1 MGLCPHVRMGRRV
14 PGLAPEFR
22 YTAAFAGL
30 RPAFQRSDTVTYA
43 IIKLGGKQ
51 HRVREGEWLLVDRL
65 KLDEGKTFNPDVL
78 LVGGDGNTD
87 LAPTTT
93 VTARVVGHEL
103 GEKIRIGKYKKRTGY
118 RRHNG
123 YRSRLTRIEIEAI
136 GAKKA
141 APKKAAESK
150 ALTEPKAAAEPKPA
164 PAAPKAEA
172 PAAAPARAAHPPKGY
187 EDMSIAEIKEHIST
201 WRRPNIE
208 AALEY
213 EKANANRKGAIATL
227 ESALAAKEE
236 H

>member
-1 MGLCPHVRMGRRV
+1 M
-14 PGLAPEFR
+14 
-22 YTAAFAGL
+22 
-30 RPAFQRSDTVTYA
+30 TYA

-123 YRSRLTRIEIEAI
+123 HRSRLTRIEIEAI

-141 APKKAAESK
+141 APKKAA
-150 ALTEPKAAAEPKPA
+150 AEPKAAAPKAA
-164 PAAPKAEA
+164 PAAPKEEAVAPKAE
-172 PAAAPARAAHPPKGY
+172 AAAPARAAHPPKGY
-187 EDMSIAEIKEHIST
+187 EDMSIAEIKEHVST

-208 AALEY
+208 AALDY

-227 ESALAAKEE
+227 ESALVSKEE

>member
-1 MGLCPHVRMGRRV
+1 MFPCPSGATSF
-14 PGLAPEFR
+14 GSEFR

-30 RPAFQRSDTVTYA
+30 RPAFQRNRAMTYA

-123 YRSRLTRIEIEAI
+123 HRSRLTRIEIEAI

-141 APKKAAESK
+141 GAPKKAAE
-150 ALTEPKAAAEPKPA
+150 PKAAAPKA
-164 PAAPKAEA
+164 AAPKAEA
-172 PAAAPARAAHPPKGY
+172 PAEAPARAAHPPKGY
-187 EDMSIAEIKEHIST
+187 EDMSIAEIKEHVST

-208 AALEY
+208 AALDY

-227 ESALAAKEE
+227 ESALVSKEE

>member
-1 MGLCPHVRMGRRV
+1 MSPCPSGATSF
-14 PGLAPEFR
+14 GSEFR

-30 RPAFQRSDTVTYA
+30 RPAFQRNRAMTYA

-123 YRSRLTRIEIEAI
+123 HRSRLTRIEIEAI

-141 APKKAAESK
+141 GAPKKAAE
-150 ALTEPKAAAEPKPA
+150 PKAAAPKA
-164 PAAPKAEA
+164 AAPKAEA
-172 PAAAPARAAHPPKGY
+172 PAEAPARAAHPPKGY
-187 EDMSIAEIKEHIST
+187 EDMSIAEIKEHVST

-208 AALEY
+208 AALDY

-227 ESALAAKEE
+227 ESALVSKEE

>member
-1 MGLCPHVRMGRRV
+1 MSPCPSGATSF
-14 PGLAPEFR
+14 GSEFR

-30 RPAFQRSDTVTYA
+30 RPAFQRKEAMTYA

-123 YRSRLTRIEIEAI
+123 HRSRLTRIEIEAI

-141 APKKAAESK
+141 APKKAA
-150 ALTEPKAAAEPKPA
+150 AEPKAAA

-172 PAAAPARAAHPPKGY
+172 VAPKAEAAAPARAAHPPKGY
-187 EDMSIAEIKEHIST
+187 EDMSIAEIKEHVST

-208 AALEY
+208 AALDY

-227 ESALAAKEE
+227 ESALVSKEE

>member
-1 MGLCPHVRMGRRV
+1 M
-14 PGLAPEFR
+14 
-22 YTAAFAGL
+22 
-30 RPAFQRSDTVTYA
+30 SYA
-43 IIKLGGKQ
+43 IISVGGKQ
-51 HRVREGEWLLVDRL
+51 HRVREGEKLLVDHL
-65 KLDEGKTFNPDVL
+65 KLDEGKTFNPRVL

-87 LAPTTT
+87 LSPTTT

-103 GEKIRIGKYKKRTGY
+103 GEKIRIGKYKRRTGY

-141 APKKAAESK
+141 VAARKPAAAPKKAEA
-150 ALTEPKAAAEPKPA
+150 PA

-172 PAAAPARAAHPPKGY
+172 TPARTAHPPKGY
-187 EDMSIAEIKEHIST
+187 EEMSIAEIKEQVYT

-208 AALEY
+208 AALEF
-213 EKANANRKGAIATL
+213 EQANANRKGAIAAL
-227 ESALAAKEE
+227 EHALAEKE